1 MSNTGSGGNSPFGNS
16 PFGNNFGGG
25 FGNNFGGGA
34 NPFANFGRR
43 NPEGPRKVSP
53 LAITL
58 GVLFI
63 LALGLLSLSGFYADL
78 LWFRSVDFV
87 SVWQTTLF
95 TKAYLFV
102 GFGFLTA
109 LIVTANIYIA
119 FRKRPIYVP
128 LNVEAD
134 NLERY
139 RAQLEPIR
147 KLVIVGVFASL
158 FYFAGSAGSRLWQ
171 EWLLFRNATPFGVTD
186 PQFNKDVSF
195 FEIGRASCRER
206 VLEAV

>member
-102 GFGFLTA
+102 GF
-109 LIVTANIYIA
+109 
-119 FRKRPIYVP
+119 
-128 LNVEAD
+128 
-134 NLERY
+134 
-139 RAQLEPIR
+139 
-147 KLVIVGVFASL
+147 
-158 FYFAGSAGSRLWQ
+158 
-171 EWLLFRNATPFGVTD
+171 
-186 PQFNKDVSF
+186 
-195 FEIGRASCRER
+195 
-206 VLEAV
+206 